1 MRPKRGRFHL
11 CQSTFC
17 RGHSFT
23 VAAPLTFSV
32 ESQRV
37 HAYVNS
43 LSARVASVDH
53 SHLHFF
59 ILEHVVDAITYDN
72 IHTLQYALHDEI
84 LNSFNLQTGTWCE
97 CFGWR
102 ARFRHSDRC
111 KTEHPQGALHTF
123 FEQESFAEQVA
134 LSQTHTFTVS
144 GRCITEEWSQPNTVT
159 FFVRRVATQKNTP
172 QRKENSIQTQTVPTC
187 WGPVSGGRTS
197 RVDVRDGVM
206 RSRC

>member
-43 LSARVASVDH
+43 SSARVASVDH

-59 ILEHVVDAITYDN
+59 NLEHVADAITYDN
-72 IHTLQYALHDEI
+72 IHTLQNALHDKI
-84 LNSFNLQTGTWCE
+84 LNSFNLQTGKWYE

-102 ARFRHSDRC
+102 ARSRHSDRC
-111 KTEHPQGALHTF
+111 YTGHPQGALHTY
-123 FEQESFAEQVA
+123 FERESFAEQVA

-159 FFVRRVATQKNTP
+159 FFVRRVATQKKKHHN
-172 QRKENSIQTQTVPTC
+172 KKKTQSKHKPSQHAGDPC
-187 WGPVSGGRTS
+187 REEGRAGSTLGM
-197 RVDVRDGVM
+197 V
-206 RSRC
+206 